1 VSLRELTK
9 RMLALRGEF
18 EHHAPAIVFIVGSL
32 HKPCLFA
39 AFAELDYGVVSKA
52 HDLCDVGDGDEGV
65 VGGSSDLQHKLVLL
79 GLESG
84 CGSGLLTELQES
96 PNLRSKFCQ
105 QLNLVAIDF
114 SGHGFHSRSIFSL

>member
-1 VSLRELTK
+1 VSLGELTK
-9 RMLALRGEF
+9 RVLTLRGEF
-18 EHHAPAIVFIVGSL
+18 EYYASAIVFIVGSL
-32 HKPCLFA
+32 HKPCLLA

-65 VGGSSDLQHKLVLL
+65 VGSAGDLQHKLVLL
-79 GLESG
+79 GLKAG

-96 PNLRSKFCQ
+96 SNLRSEFGQ